1 MPRDDADAG
10 RPEEEKNGGGGVG
23 VVARAREIVG
33 LANSL
38 IIAPAVLVW
47 VALVTSGYIPL
58 RPLDDLT
65 QRLTLIHAQGLAHQ
79 ESDRRMVAAME
90 QCAQAIARYERRER
104 LVECQARYGTDV
116 KLRLWC
122 MGLGDEEWTG
132 WR

>member
-1 MPRDDADAG
+1 MAE
-10 RPEEEKNGGGGVG
+10 RPDEEKNGGGLAGGG
-23 VVARAREIVG
+23 VVSRARELVS

-38 IIAPAVLVW
+38 VIAPAVLVW

-58 RPLDDLT
+58 RPLDDIT
-65 QRLTLIHAQGLAHQ
+65 QRLTLIQAQGLAYQ
-79 ESDRRMVAAME
+79 ESDRRIVAAME
-90 QCAQAIARYERRER
+90 QCAQAIARFERRER

-122 MGLGDEEWTG
+122 MGLGDEEWSG